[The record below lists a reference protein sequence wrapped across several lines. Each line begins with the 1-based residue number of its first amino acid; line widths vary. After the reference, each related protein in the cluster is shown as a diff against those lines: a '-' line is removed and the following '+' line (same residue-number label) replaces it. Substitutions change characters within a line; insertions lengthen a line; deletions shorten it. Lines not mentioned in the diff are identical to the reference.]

1 MVKFIK
7 RQGGERCELILGAL
21 ALAVVVVATVA
32 TVADGRVGS
41 RW

>member
-32 TVADGRVGS
+32 DGRVGS